1 MGTPNVVIR
10 NSEYSRLNERL
21 AILETKMNDLQE
33 NKIVTEERVRELEK
47 VIWKAMGMI
56 GVLVVISEIAIKLIV
71 K

>member
-33 NKIVTEERVRELEK
+33 NKIVTEKRVRELEK
-47 VIWKAMGMI
+47 VIWKAMGI
-56 GVLVVISEIAIKLIV
+56 VGALVVASEIVIKFIT